1 MAASERFYRAAESRI
16 EWLTAGVGTAAALVA
31 AVWWG
36 SRAAAGVVLGAALAW
51 VNFRWLKQGVAALAQ
66 LFTARSGAQS
76 VRIPKRIYAKFLGRF
91 ALLLAVVYVI
101 LSGTLFP
108 AAAVLAGL
116 FALVAAVL
124 VELLYE
130 LLRGERL
137 PDTG

>member
-1 MAASERFYRAAESRI
+1 MAASEGFYQAAETRI
-16 EWLTAGVGTAAALVA
+16 ERLTVGLGTAAALFA
-31 AVWWG
+31 AIWWG

-51 VNFRWLKQGVAALAQ
+51 VNFRWLKQGLAALAQ
-66 LFTARSGAQS
+66 LFTAKAGAQS
-76 VRIPKRIYAKFLGRF
+76 VQVPRGIYVKFLGRF

-108 AAAVLAGL
+108 AAAVLTGL

-130 LLRGERL
+130 LLRGESL
-137 PDTG
+137 PDAG